1 MFIISYKPGIRDG
14 SGFTLIELTIII
26 VVLAVIAT
34 FGIPVMGDMIT
45 ASKVAS
51 TKKELSTLKI
61 AIAGENGPGDIRGYE
76 NDVGSPPPDLQGLFI
91 KPEDVADWN
100 RFTRT
105 GWNGP
110 YIDGDNGSYL
120 KDAWGINYVYD
131 PSGRSIISVG
141 GPDTI
146 TVVF

>member
-1 MFIISYKPGIRDG
+1 MFIIFHKPGIRDG

-45 ASKVAS
+45 ASKIAS

-61 AIAGENGPGDIRGYE
+61 AIAGKSGSSDIRGYE

-91 KPEDVADWN
+91 KPEDVAEWN
-100 RFTRT
+100 RFART

-110 YIDGDNGSYL
+110 YIEGDNGSYL
-120 KDAWGINYVYD
+120 KDSWGIEYDYD
-131 PSGRSIISVG
+131 PSGRTIKSVG

>member
-1 MFIISYKPGIRDG
+1 MSYKPGIRDG

-26 VVLAVIAT
+26 VVVAVIAT
-34 FGIPVMGDMIT
+34 LGIPVMGDMIT

-51 TKKELSTLKI
+51 TRKELTTLKI
-61 AIAGENGPGDIRGYE
+61 AIAGKSGASNIRGYE
-76 NDVGSPPPDLQGLFI
+76 NDVGSPPPDLQGLYI
-91 KPEDVADWN
+91 KPEGVADWN
-100 RFTRT
+100 KFTRI

-110 YIDGDNGSYL
+110 YIDGANGSYL
-120 KDAWGINYVYD
+120 KDAWGIDYAYD
-131 PSGRSIISVG
+131 PSGRSIKSVG